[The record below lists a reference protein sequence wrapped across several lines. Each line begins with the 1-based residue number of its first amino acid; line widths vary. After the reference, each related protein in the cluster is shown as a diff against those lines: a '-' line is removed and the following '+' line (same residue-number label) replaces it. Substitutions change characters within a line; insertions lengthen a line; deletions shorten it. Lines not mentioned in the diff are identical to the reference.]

1 METIEILGWAGI
13 ALLFTVFT
21 AQTAFAWGYAVA
33 TRKERELA
41 DRRVRGVLAE
51 LNNKRSGLYR
61 LTYRKVNPTHVGYRR
76 YLNSK
81 LPGEALA

>member
-1 METIEILGWAGI
+1 MNTLEIFGWAGI

-21 AQTAFAWGYAVA
+21 AQTAFAFGYAVA

-51 LNNKRSGLYR
+51 LNSSPRSSR
-61 LTYRKVNPTHVGYRR
+61 LTYRKVDARTVGYRR

-81 LPGEALA
+81 LPGEVLA

>member
-1 METIEILGWAGI
+1 MQTNEILGWAGI

-21 AQTAFAWGYAVA
+21 AQMAFAWGYAVA

-51 LNNKRSGLYR
+51 LNNSPHSSR
-61 LTYRKVNPTHVGYRR
+61 LTFRKVNPKTVGYRR

-81 LPGEALA
+81 LPGEVLA

>member
-1 METIEILGWAGI
+1 MNTLEIFGWAGI

-21 AQTAFAWGYAVA
+21 AQMFFAWGYAVA

-51 LNNKRSGLYR
+51 LNSSPRSSR
-61 LTYRKVNPTHVGYRR
+61 LTYRKVNPAHVGYRR
-76 YLNSK
+76 YCNTK
-81 LPGEALA
+81 LPGEVLA